1 MAIGRH
7 RCSCS
12 GIVNADLEGSGLVGK
27 AALYFAVERLVG
39 NLLHHGLEQTRLDH
53 VEGGAVVAG
62 PTKAR
67 GAGL

>member
-12 GIVNADLEGSGLVGK
+12 GIVNADLDRSGLVGK
-27 AALYFAVERLVG
+27 AARHFAVELLVG
-39 NLLHHGLEQTRLDH
+39 KLFHHGLEQTRLDH

-67 GAGL
+67 CAGL

>member
-1 MAIGRH
+1 
-7 RCSCS
+7 
-12 GIVNADLEGSGLVGK
+12 
-27 AALYFAVERLVG
+27 LVG